1 MEYAVVS
8 YHLLCLIMIKF
19 MQPTHAADCNKYPE
33 NGATQ
38 RP

>member
-1 MEYAVVS
+1 MEYVVVS
-8 YHLLCLIMIKF
+8 AHLLGLIMIIF